1 MILYDPE
8 TRREAVHEKK
18 EREREKQ
25 QLAVI
30 IKRKSTELYF

>member
-18 EREREKQ
+18 EREKQ